1 MTGSLRPLVTS
12 SLLVALLSAGTA
24 RGQDSSAVAVPAV
37 PKVRFSPYPEWDA
50 RKIIATSA
58 VAATVGVT
66 LYASYAWWWKP
77 EYSTW
82 RFYRTNWFNG
92 EDLGI
97 DKLAH
102 MIPSLMI
109 FRGTNDILRWGGYE
123 ESTSFWWATG
133 VAGFL
138 AVAIEVG
145 DGFSPW
151 GFDYEDLVFNFMGIG
166 YGMLQTKVPFFRNF
180 DLKLGIY
187 PQSGWSFPAR
197 FTDYYDAHTAWL
209 TFNMENLLPDPIA
222 EWWPGL
228 IQLGVGYS
236 VDDIKTRREAVFGL
250 DLNLEIFPPPNKDI
264 LLLQRILNMW
274 HYPLP
279 AVKFTEDKHPRYY
292 LFHQD

>member
-1 MTGSLRPLVTS
+1 MTDYLLPTTAQEAVEMLLGCEGHARVIAGGTDVLLDIEKGRHAPDCLVDIT
-12 SLLVALLSAGTA
+12 
-24 RGQDSSAVAVPAV
+24 RI
-37 PKVRFSPYPEWDA
+37 PEL
-50 RKIIATSA
+50 T
-58 VAATVGVT
+58 
-66 LYASYAWWWKP
+66 
-77 EYSTW
+77 
-82 RFYRTNWFNG
+82 
-92 EDLGI
+92 
-97 DKLAH
+97 
-102 MIPSLMI
+102 
-109 FRGTNDILRWGGYE
+109 
-123 ESTSFWWATG
+123 
-133 VAGFL
+133 
-138 AVAIEVG
+138 AIEVG

-151 GFDYEDLVFNFMGIG
+151 GFDYQDLVFNFMGIG

-209 TFNMENLLPDPIA
+209 TFNMENLLPDPVA
-222 EWWPGL
+222 KWWPGL

-264 LLLQRILNMW
+264 LLLQRVLNMW